1 MKIHKEGYK
10 IIFYSFAVLAVLVV
24 VLTHLFGK
32 GWLADVIIII
42 AALSLFYMIVRFF
55 RFPLRILE
63 QDENAIY
70 APADGKIVVIEEI
83 FEEKYLKEKRIQI
96 SIFMSL
102 TNVHVNFYPISGEVV
117 MTDYY
122 PGDKKVA
129 WHPKSSELNE
139 HSCVVIKDVKGRTV
153 LVKQIA
159 GAMARRIVSLAETG
173 DQVEQGEE
181 LGIIKFGS
189 RVDILLPVGTKLN
202 VRLNQKVKAKE
213 NILAYFE

>member
-1 MKIHKEGYK
+1 
-10 IIFYSFAVLAVLVV
+10 
-24 VLTHLFGK
+24 
-32 GWLADVIIII
+32 
-42 AALSLFYMIVRFF
+42 
-55 RFPLRILE
+55 
-63 QDENAIY
+63 
-70 APADGKIVVIEEI
+70 
-83 FEEKYLKEKRIQI
+83 
-96 SIFMSL
+96 
-102 TNVHVNFYPISGEVV
+102 